1 MHEQLSCYSL
11 VNGLAPSAALK
22 ILNIFLKK
30 CKTKILNT
38 LTTTFSEL
46 EVGICS
52 NQIIAIICQ
61 VLKYLRKFSFCGSD
75 LTHPGVMSILERKST
90 LQQLCIQSPRYL
102 TKYSMKLLSEEMSLL
117 RTLKYKT

>member
-1 MHEQLSCYSL
+1 MIKALSCYSL
-11 VNGLAPSAALK
+11 VNGLAPSATLK
-22 ILNIFLKK
+22 ILNIFLK

-52 NQIIAIICQ
+52 NQIIAIIFQ

>member
-1 MHEQLSCYSL
+1 MIKALSCYSL

-22 ILNIFLKK
+22 ILNVFLK